1 MYSFL
6 LLIGVFNCTSFFT
19 YMFLISHQFHII
31 GSIDHF
37 NY

>member
-19 YMFLISHQFHII
+19 YMFL
-31 GSIDHF
+31 
-37 NY
+37 